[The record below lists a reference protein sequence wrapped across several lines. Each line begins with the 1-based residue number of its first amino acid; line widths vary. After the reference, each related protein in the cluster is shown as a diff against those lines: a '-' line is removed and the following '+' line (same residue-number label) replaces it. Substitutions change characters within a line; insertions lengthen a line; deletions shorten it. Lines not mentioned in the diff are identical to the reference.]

1 MSEAKPYLLETGDTS
16 RSLAQHLL
24 RSARHGAL
32 GVLCPDTDTPLVS
45 RVSVGTAP
53 DGMPVTLISEISMHT
68 GALRQNPACSLLIGE
83 PGGRGDPLT
92 HPRLTLQCSARP
104 TEKAALKQLFLS
116 QHPKATLYYDF
127 SDFIMMRLEVLGAHL
142 NGGFGKAYRLDPND
156 LDLAQAAVAYP

>member
-1 MSEAKPYLLETGDTS
+1 MSDAKSHLLETGEAS

-32 GVLCPDTDTPLVS
+32 GVICPGTQAPHVT

-68 GALRQNPACSLLIGE
+68 GALKQNPACSLLVGDA
-83 PGGRGDPLT
+83 GARGDPLT
-92 HPRLTLQCSARP
+92 HPRLTLQCVARP
-104 TEKAALKQLFLS
+104 TDKAALKSLFLA

-127 SDFIMMRLEVLGAHL
+127 SDFIMMRLEVQAGHL
-142 NGGFGKAYRLDPND
+142 NGGFGRAYQISAED
-156 LDLAQAAVAYP
+156 LDLSGATADI

>member
-1 MSEAKPYLLETGDTS
+1 MSEAKPHLLESDETS

-32 GVLCPDTDTPLVS
+32 GVLCPDTRTPLVA

-53 DGMPVTLISEISMHT
+53 DGMPVILISEISMHT
-68 GALRQNPACSLLIGE
+68 RALRHNPACSLLVGE

-92 HPRLTLQCSARP
+92 HPRLTLQCAARP
-104 TEKAALKQLFLS
+104 TEKGALKQLFLS

-127 SDFIMMRLEVLGAHL
+127 SDFVVMRLQVMGAHL
-142 NGGFGKAYRLDPND
+142 NGGFGKAYRLAPDD
-156 LDLAQAAVAYP
+156 LDLAQAEVAPG